1 MIGVL
6 NKNQKTMKALKI
18 LRLRCIALIAM
29 AAFVCSCEIGG
40 LEFQDDAPYKYNVLD
55 PQTGM
60 SAWEFLNLPRQD
72 TIFELMQEGIAYAGL
87 EEEYKKPNRTF
98 LFLRNDAILRY
109 NPNGTVNSGSYF
121 GYNKL
126 EDGSTA
132 TSWQD
137 YPVEE
142 VREFLSYHIIE
153 GVYTFGQN
161 LGPENV
167 EVTTL
172 AGESAFIRIGN
183 ERNSPVRINDFP
195 FALRPTTAHSSNIQ
209 TTNGVIHVINGFTL
223 PGDEL
228 GGG

>member
-1 MIGVL
+1 
-6 NKNQKTMKALKI
+6 MKKI
-18 LRLRCIALIAM
+18 YKGRFMVSCLLSIPL
-29 AAFVCSCEIGG
+29 FFSCEIAG
-40 LEFQDDAPYKYNVLD
+40 LEFQDDAPYDYHVLD

-60 SAWEFLNLPRQD
+60 SAWEFLNLPRED
-72 TIFELMQEGIAYAGL
+72 TIFELMQEAIAYTGL
-87 EEEYKKPNRTF
+87 EAEYEKADRTF

-121 GYNKL
+121 GYNL
-126 EDGSTA
+126 TESGVPG

-142 VREFLSYHIIE
+142 VRAFLQYHILE

-161 LGPENV
+161 LGPENI

-172 AGESAFIRIGN
+172 SGESAFIRAGN

-195 FALRPTTAHSSNIQ
+195 FSLRPATAHSSNIQ
-209 TTNGVIHVINGFTL
+209 TTNGVIHVLNGFTV

>member
-1 MIGVL
+1 M
-6 NKNQKTMKALKI
+6 KTTSTYKLKV
-18 LRLRCIALIAM
+18 IALWAM
-29 AAFVCSCEIGG
+29 VALFSGCEIAG
-40 LEFQDDAPYKYNVLD
+40 LEFQDDAPYDYHVLD

-60 SAWEFLNLPRQD
+60 SAWEFLNLPRKD
-72 TIFELMQEGIAYAGL
+72 TIFELFQEGIAYAGL
-87 EEEYKKPNRTF
+87 EEEYKKPDRTF

-109 NPNGTVNSGSYF
+109 NPNGTVSTGSYF

-126 EDGSTA
+126 DSGEPA
-132 TSWQD
+132 TRWQD

-142 VREFLSYHIIE
+142 VRAFLQYHIIE
-153 GVYTFGQN
+153 GVFTFGQN

-172 AGESAFIRIGN
+172 SGETLFIRAGN

-195 FALRPTTAHSSNIQ
+195 FALRPASGHSTNIQ

-228 GGG
+228 EGG

>member
-1 MIGVL
+1 MNTTRI
-6 NKNQKTMKALKI
+6 NKVSYILSCGIAAL
-18 LRLRCIALIAM
+18 L
-29 AAFVCSCEIGG
+29 CSCNIAG
-40 LEFQDDAPYKYNVLD
+40 LEFQDDAPYDYHVLD

-87 EEEYKKPNRTF
+87 EEEYKKADRTF

-109 NPNGTVNSGSYF
+109 NPNGTVNTGSYF
-121 GYNKL
+121 GYHLL
-126 EDGSTA
+126 ENGEAGSA
-132 TSWQD
+132 WQD

-142 VREFLSYHIIE
+142 VRSFLQYHILE

-161 LGPENV
+161 LGPENI

-172 AGESAFIRIGN
+172 SGETAFIRAGN
-183 ERNSPVRINDFP
+183 ERNSPVRINDYP
-195 FALRPTTAHSSNIQ
+195 FAVRPTTAHSSNIQ
-209 TTNGVIHVINGFTL
+209 TTNGVVHVLNGFTL

>member
-1 MIGVL
+1 MNMKMID
-6 NKNQKTMKALKI
+6 KI
-18 LRLRCIALIAM
+18 RYIAFLAT
-29 AAFVCSCEIGG
+29 AGLFSGCEIAG
-40 LEFQDDAPYKYNVLD
+40 LEFQEDAPYDYHVLN

-87 EEEYKKPNRTF
+87 EEEYKKADRTF

-109 NPNGTVNSGSYF
+109 NPNGTVSSASYF

-126 EDGSTA
+126 DNGSSA
-132 TSWQD
+132 TKWQD

-142 VREFLSYHIIE
+142 VRAFLQYHIIE

-172 AGESAFIRIGN
+172 SGETAFIRAGN
-183 ERNSPVRINDFP
+183 ERNSPVRINDYP
-195 FALRPTTAHSSNIQ
+195 FALRPASGHSTNIQ
-209 TTNGVIHVINGFTL
+209 TTNGVIHVINGFTV

-228 GGG
+228 SGG

>member
-1 MIGVL
+1 M
-6 NKNQKTMKALKI
+6 KTIHKLKYIAYCAIAAL
-18 LRLRCIALIAM
+18 
-29 AAFVCSCEIGG
+29 FGSCEIAG
-40 LEFQDDAPYKYNVLD
+40 LEFQDNAPYDYHVLD

-60 SAWEFLNLPRQD
+60 SAWEFLNLPRPD

-87 EEEYKKPNRTF
+87 EEEYKKADRTF

-109 NPNGTVNSGSYF
+109 NPNGTVNTGSYF
-121 GYNKL
+121 GYNTLDNGEPAK
-126 EDGSTA
+126 T
-132 TSWQD
+132 WQD

-142 VREFLSYHIIE
+142 VRQFLQYHIIA
-153 GVYTFGQN
+153 GVFTFGQN

-172 AGESAFIRIGN
+172 SGETAFIRAGN
-183 ERNSPVRINDFP
+183 ERNSPVRINDYP

>member
-1 MIGVL
+1 M
-6 NKNQKTMKALKI
+6 KNTYKRGYLAVFATII
-18 LRLRCIALIAM
+18 LLSGCQIA
-29 AAFVCSCEIGG
+29 G
-40 LEFQDDAPYKYNVLD
+40 LEFQDDAPYDFHVLN

-60 SAWEFLNLPRQD
+60 SAWEFLNLPRED

-87 EEEYKKPNRTF
+87 EDEYSKPNRTF

-109 NPNGTVNSGSYF
+109 NPNGTISSASYF
-121 GYNKL
+121 GYNL
-126 EDGSTA
+126 LDNGQPA

-142 VREFLSYHIIE
+142 VRQFLQYHIIE

-161 LGPENV
+161 LGPENT

-172 AGESAFIRIGN
+172 SGETAFIRAGN
-183 ERNSPVRINDFP
+183 ERNSPVRINDYA
-195 FALRPTTAHSSNIQ
+195 FALRPTTASSSNIQ

>member
-1 MIGVL
+1 M
-6 NKNQKTMKALKI
+6 TMKIISRKKH
-18 LRLRCIALIAM
+18 IAIFVIA
-29 AAFVCSCEIGG
+29 AVLSSCEIGG
-40 LEFQDDAPYKYNVLD
+40 LEFQDDAPYDYHVLD

-60 SAWEFLNLPRQD
+60 NAWEFLNLPRQD

-87 EEEYKKPNRTF
+87 EEEYKKADRTF

-109 NPNGTVNSGSYF
+109 NPNGTVNTGSYF
-121 GYNKL
+121 GYNEL
-126 EDGSTA
+126 ENGEPA
-132 TSWQD
+132 AKWQD

-142 VREFLSYHIIE
+142 VRAFLQYHILE

-172 AGESAFIRIGN
+172 SGETIFIRAGN
-183 ERNSPVRINDFP
+183 ERNSPVRVNDYP
-195 FALRPTTAHSSNIQ
+195 FALRPASGHSTNIQ
-209 TTNGVIHVINGFTL
+209 TTNGVIHVINGFTV

-228 GGG
+228 SGG